1 MKKAKDTISSILI
14 GDTLGNLAARLA
26 AESGGD
32 IDSESKLIVIMITDN
47 GVLVSNS
54 NTTSRVEMCG
64 ALQIAYD
71 LVLNK

>member
-1 MKKAKDTISSILI
+1 MKKPRDSIASILI
-14 GDTLGNLAARLA
+14 GDTLGELVKRLA
-26 AESGGD
+26 TESGGELD
-32 IDSESKLIVIMITDN
+32 GTEKLIVIMITDN

-54 NTTSRVEMCG
+54 NTVSRVEMCG